1 MNDSPFLDTLLHYSL
16 TASTNDTLAVSRV
29 DQQPVVVQVNN
40 SLFVDALASSTATWS
55 FFLIMVVMGVL
66 FYILLVFLRQQ
77 ISRLPLSFKAED
89 RWSNYLRQVLLLYE
103 LFFVVVMGS
112 LFILLHPLWHGLIVF
127 FLVLITF
134 PLLRNYLIGRL
145 LCFDRDFSTGKRIS
159 VGTSKGVINHMN
171 RLGIYVNTN
180 TGMQYFNYKQLQK
193 EGFSIVTDS
202 SMEEYCDLNIT
213 VPKEHPTNGQQLLY
227 QLMGVPYLNSGY
239 KPILIQNEA
248 NTIFKIRVLIRK
260 GNHRREL
267 VQLIE
272 GWGYQCQFSH

>member
-1 MNDSPFLDTLLHYSL
+1 MNDSPFLDTLLKYSV
-16 TASTNDTLAVSRV
+16 TASTGDTLSVPRMDNA
-29 DQQPVVVQVNN
+29 PVVVQVNN
-40 SLFVDALASSTATWS
+40 SLLVDTLVSSTATWS
-55 FFLIMVVMGVL
+55 FFLMMVVMGIL
-66 FYILLVFLRQQ
+66 FYLFLLFLSQR
-77 ISRLPLSFKAED
+77 ISRLSLTFKAED

-112 LFILLHPLWHGLIVF
+112 LFILLNPPWHGLIVF

-145 LCFDRDFSTGKRIS
+145 LCFDRDFGTGKRIS
-159 VGTSKGVINHMN
+159 IGASKGVINHMN

-180 TGMQYFNYKQLQK
+180 DGMQYFNYKQLQK

-213 VPKEHPTNGQQLLY
+213 VSEEHPTNGQQLLY
-227 QLMGVPYLNSGY
+227 QLMGVPYLDSGY
-239 KPILIQNEA
+239 KPILIQSEA
-248 NTIFKIRVLIRK
+248 NTIFRIRVLIRK